1 MPRTLAWVDHAWR
14 RAEVEQGHH
23 VGGVLVGV
31 FPIDRSPPVRLG
43 VDVGHVGAID
53 GAGFQ
58 HGATPFCVVAV
69 SVFAPVGRGVSLE
82 PAAVR

>member
-31 FPIDRSPPVRLG
+31 FPIDTSPLVRLG
-43 VDVGHVGAID
+43 VHVGHVGAID

-58 HGATPFCVVAV
+58 HGATLVCVVAV

-82 PAAVR
+82 PAAV